1 MRSKDNMKWNIIANV
16 VMAIVALLA
25 LVPFV
30 LLIISSFT
38 DEAWALANGY
48 SFFPGKFSL
57 EAYTYILGNF
67 AMIGR
72 GYLNTIIVT
81 VIGTGGSIIVSSL
94 LAYALAKEDLPF
106 VGVLN
111 FLVVFT
117 MLFSGGQVASLSL
130 IHI

>member
-1 MRSKDNMKWNIIANV
+1 MRSKDNMKWNIISNV

-57 EAYTYILGNF
+57 EAYTYIL
-67 AMIGR
+67 A
-72 GYLNTIIVT
+72 
-81 VIGTGGSIIVSSL
+81 VSYTHL
-94 LAYALAKEDLPF
+94 RAHE
-106 VGVLN
+106 
-111 FLVVFT
+111 T
-117 MLFSGGQVASLSL
+117 
-130 IHI
+130 